1 MKTLQ
6 TKNLHPQGIISARVS
21 SWTTTMHCKIALQNR
36 ECKLNFNKGTS
47 HQSMPGGTAWQ
58 DRLATMKEKFQ
69 KTLFFAIH
77 AFSPIASSGY
87 NQPPELRIISSV
99 FYQVCHLYWLVV
111 IKKLLSFSPSA
122 SGGWNQTF
130 ELGIITCVFYQVC
143 PFNWP
148 IVIKSSCHFLLVLAG
163 AGIKPSNLGSFVVC
177 FTNSATVTGQL

>member
-6 TKNLHPQGIISARVS
+6 IKNLHPQGIISARVS

-77 AFSPIASSGY
+77 AFSPNASSGY

-99 FYQVCHLYWLVV
+99 FYQVCHLYWPVV

-122 SGGWNQTF
+122 SG
-130 ELGIITCVFYQVC
+130 
-143 PFNWP
+143 
-148 IVIKSSCHFLLVLAG
+148 
-163 AGIKPSNLGSFVVC
+163 AGIKPSNLISLLVC
-177 FTNSATVTGQL
+177 FTKYVPLIGPL